1 MNNRVAVAVIGGG
14 SFGTALAT
22 LAAADGR
29 DVVMYVREEE
39 IIKAINEAHVNPV
52 FLPDLI
58 LPKNITAKP
67 MEDIAKSEEEYII
80 WSVPSQFTRA
90 MAKEYASNLTGKNI
104 LLATKGVEIATGQL
118 MLSVISSEVTAK
130 YSVLSGPS
138 FAKELSQQKPTS
150 VSIASY
156 SSSLAKWWQQTL
168 SCDYFRVYTSDD
180 MIGLEVGG
188 AVKNV
193 IAIAT
198 GLSDGMALDNNARAA
213 LITRGLAEITR
224 FGLAYGAKRE
234 TFVGLS
240 GLGDLV
246 LTCTGEQSRNYS
258 VGKLLA
264 QGKDIDEISGT
275 MKMVAEG
282 VPTAKAV
289 YLAAVE
295 RGVEMPICTEVYKI
309 IYERKDPR
317 ESVKDLMTR
326 PLIVEMPY

>member
-1 MNNRVAVAVIGGG
+1 MSNKVAVIGGG

-22 LAAADGR
+22 LAASDGR
-29 DVVMYVREEE
+29 PVEIYVREDE

-58 LPKNITAKP
+58 LPVNIKAFP
-67 MEDIAKSEEEYII
+67 MEAIKKCDAEYFI

-90 MAKEYASNLTGKNI
+90 MAKEYKETLTGKNI
-104 LLATKGVEIATGQL
+104 LLATKGVEISTGSL

-138 FAKELSQQKPTS
+138 FAKELAKQRPTS

-156 SSSLAKWWQQTL
+156 SASLAKWWQETL

-188 AVKNV
+188 AVKNI

-198 GLSDGMALDNNARAA
+198 GLSDGMGLDNNARAA

-224 FGLAYGAKRE
+224 LGLAYGAKRE

-246 LTCTGEQSRNYS
+246 LTCTGEQSRNYT

-264 QGKDIDEISGT
+264 QGKDIDEITQS

-289 YLAAVE
+289 YLAAQE

-309 IYERKDPR
+309 IYERKNPR

-326 PLIVEMPY
+326 PLTMELPY

>member
-1 MNNRVAVAVIGGG
+1 MCGGYKLNNKVAVIGGG

-22 LAAADGR
+22 LAAQDGR
-29 DVVMYVREEE
+29 EVVMYVREEE
-39 IIKAINEAHVNPV
+39 IIEAINKAHVNPV
-52 FLPDLI
+52 FLPDLL
-58 LPKNITAKP
+58 LPKNLITLQG
-67 MEDIAKSEEEYII
+67 M
-80 WSVPSQFTRA
+80 SQFTRT
-90 MAKEYASNLTGKNI
+90 MAKTYAKSLTGKNI

-118 MLSVISSEVTAK
+118 ILTVISSEVTAK

-138 FAKELSQQKPTS
+138 FAKELSQKKPTS

-156 SSSLAKWWQQTL
+156 SASLAKWWQETL

-264 QGKDIDEISGT
+264 QGKDIEEITHS

-289 YLAAVE
+289 YLAAHE

-309 IYERKDPR
+309 IYERKNPHD
-317 ESVKDLMTR
+317 SVKDLMTR
-326 PLIVEMPY
+326 PLTVEMPY